1 MENKLADEYIILA
14 ELNKILGKN
23 VKEIKRRPNQAGAV
37 GGDTDKCWAF
47 DILFVD
53 WQIQN
58 NRNEKGSTFDNMDY
72 WMPKIREQLNVSE
85 SYFHNSN
92 DATIW
97 ISKDYKKL

>member
-1 MENKLADEYIILA
+1 
-14 ELNKILGKN
+14 
-23 VKEIKRRPNQAGAV
+23 
-37 GGDTDKCWAF
+37 
-47 DILFVD
+47 LFAD

-58 NRNEKGSTFDNMDY
+58 NKNEKGSTFDNMDY

-97 ISKDYKKL
+97 IYKDYKKL